1 MLKVK
6 TYENGL
12 KLVVKKMEG
21 LLSVSAGVMV
31 KTGAANETDEEDG
44 ISHFIEHMQFKGTPD
59 KTAFEISDAFDRIG
73 AQVNAVSYTHLT
85 LPTTH
90 QV

>member
-31 KTGAANETDEEDG
+31 KTG
-44 ISHFIEHMQFKGTPD
+44 
-59 KTAFEISDAFDRIG
+59 
-73 AQVNAVSYTHLT
+73 V
-85 LPTTH
+85 
-90 QV
+90 